1 MHIFHASCG
10 GILSFMMIFI
20 GFFLGLLYFNGIHNE
35 SCINSKKNNRFFL
48 GMLVYESVL
57 VISYNFLY
65 NVGNSA
71 IQILIFLLGGLVTF
85 YMIHSQKPFN
95 HPYVS
100 KYWSLLTTMN
110 MWTCIMLMMAFLVE
124 QIIFR
129 GIIFAW
135 IIGLP
140 LIIFIVLWSPIEKG
154 SKDK

>member
-71 IQILIFLLGGLVTF
+71 IQILIFLLGRIG
-85 YMIHSQKPFN
+85 
-95 HPYVS
+95 
-100 KYWSLLTTMN
+100 
-110 MWTCIMLMMAFLVE
+110 AF
-124 QIIFR
+124 
-129 GIIFAW
+129 
-135 IIGLP
+135 
-140 LIIFIVLWSPIEKG
+140 IEKNIKRFFVYSSMG
-154 SKDK
+154 HVGFMLVGLSLITLEGASAMFHYLAVYILSSFSI